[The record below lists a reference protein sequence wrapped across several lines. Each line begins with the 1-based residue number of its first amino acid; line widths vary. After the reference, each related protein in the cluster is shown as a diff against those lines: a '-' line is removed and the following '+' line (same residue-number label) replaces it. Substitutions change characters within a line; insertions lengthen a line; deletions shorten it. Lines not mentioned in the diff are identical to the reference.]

1 MCRYLVR
8 WWCLVAR
15 IKVLQQYP
23 KGNSKYFLWEI
34 ISSRSIRCSFY
45 VSYLNTMS
53 PLHPGD
59 EQFTELNFLEVACLK
74 TSQICAHCFMEIGN
88 CWKLDVKT
96 LKCLKRQRIQR
107 KGCPMN
113 MWSVDCERIQFRE
126 RICVGHC
133 ILKHI
138 LIENNVVWVWSPH
151 CGPIVAHS

>member
-1 MCRYLVR
+1 MCKIVQHAIVHYFATICKRES
-8 WWCLVAR
+8 
-15 IKVLQQYP
+15 
-23 KGNSKYFLWEI
+23 SKYFLWEI

-107 KGCPMN
+107 AVQQR
-113 MWSVDCERIQFRE
+113 SVDCERIQFRE
-126 RICVGHC
+126 SICVG
-133 ILKHI
+133 
-138 LIENNVVWVWSPH
+138 
-151 CGPIVAHS
+151 

>member
-1 MCRYLVR
+1 MCTCRYLVR

-96 LKCLKRQRIQR
+96 LKCLKSQRIQKTVQQICDLLILGESNLEKPQVR
-107 KGCPMN
+107 KT
-113 MWSVDCERIQFRE
+113 
-126 RICVGHC
+126 
-133 ILKHI
+133 
-138 LIENNVVWVWSPH
+138 
-151 CGPIVAHS
+151 